1 MIASIHQPNFFPWMG
16 FFDKLIQSDSF
27 VFLTS
32 SMRSKDDKFLTR
44 TKILDGSSSRYI
56 SIPLGIKQ
64 IPIKDLLMPNDKKW
78 KIKTLNK
85 IHNSYHDSQF
95 YDEVVFDVKSLI
107 MNESEYFS
115 DYSINIVNFLVE
127 KLNIDTKIF
136 IDTDF
141 EKDFGLSNE
150 RNVAICKELDANTYF
165 SGIGAKE
172 YNDKNLFKI
181 NDLDLIYQNY
191 SHPEYRQ
198 NSDQFIAGL
207 SIIDVIINCGYE
219 KTEKILKNNEG

>member
-1 MIASIHQPNFFPWMG
+1 
-16 FFDKLIQSDSF
+16 
-27 VFLTS
+27 
-32 SMRSKDDKFLTR
+32 
-44 TKILDGSSSRYI
+44 
-56 SIPLGIKQ
+56 
-64 IPIKDLLMPNDKKW
+64 MPNDKKW

-95 YDEVVFDVKSLI
+95 YDEVVSDVKSLI

-141 EKDFGLSNE
+141 EKEFGLSNE
-150 RNVAICKELDANTYF
+150 RNIAICREIDAKTYF

-181 NDLDLIYQNY
+181 NNLDLIYQNY
-191 SHPEYRQ
+191 SHPVYHQ

-219 KTEKILKNNEG
+219 KTEKILKNNGC

>member
-1 MIASIHQPNFFPWMG
+1 
-16 FFDKLIQSDSF
+16 
-27 VFLTS
+27 
-32 SMRSKDDKFLTR
+32 
-44 TKILDGSSSRYI
+44 
-56 SIPLGIKQ
+56 
-64 IPIKDLLMPNDKKW
+64 MPNDKKW

-95 YDEVVFDVKSLI
+95 YDEVVFDLKSLI

-150 RNVAICKELDANTYF
+150 RNLAICKELDANTYL